1 MKILFVITKSDLG
14 GAQVFVLNLARALQ
28 KFGCEVEVAA
38 GDGDFLFKELE
49 KNNIEFHYLKSLKRD
64 FSLFN
69 ALYFVS
75 ELHGLL
81 KVKDYDVLHLN
92 SSNTLIGS
100 LARYFLPRKPKT
112 VFTFHGLSFIDQ
124 NFSPNVFIKALA
136 KFYFLI
142 FLRTI
147 DKSVFECKMNYD
159 ELKNTGMIKEAE
171 IIYNGIDE
179 NDLKFLSREEAR
191 KKFEDISGAELGE
204 SFLIGSTGRLAHQ
217 KNYEFLI
224 NNFLRIQKEIPN
236 VKVVIIGDG
245 PDRINYETM
254 IKGLG
259 LESDI
264 ILLGELVNSHQYMKG
279 FDLFT
284 LTSRYEGVSI
294 SLIEALYASI
304 PVLVSNVGGNQEV
317 VGNSNR
323 QLFNLDDI
331 EGYINNLLEIR
342 INKNYFINHNIKMKE
357 NFALDKMAENY
368 KKLFDSLD

>member
-38 GDGDFLFKELE
+38 GEGEYLFQEL
-49 KNNIEFHYLKSLKRD
+49 KKYNINYHYLRSLKRD

-69 ALYFVS
+69 AFYFVS

-81 KVKDYDVLHLN
+81 KLKDYDALHLN
-92 SSNTLIGS
+92 SSNTLIGA
-100 LARYFLPRKPKT
+100 LARYFLPKRPKT

-124 NFSPNVFIKALA
+124 NFSPNVFIKTLA
-136 KFYFLI
+136 KFYFMI

-224 NNFLRIQKEIPN
+224 NNFLKIQKVIPDA
-236 VKVVIIGDG
+236 KVVIIGDG
-245 PDRINYETM
+245 PDRMNYETM
-254 IKGLG
+254 INGLG

-304 PVLVSNVGGNQEV
+304 PVLVSNVGGNKEV
-317 VGNSNR
+317 VGNSNG

-342 INKNYFINHNIKMKE
+342 INKNYFINHNTKMKE
-357 NFALDKMAENY
+357 NFALDIMAKNY

>member
-28 KFGCEVEVAA
+28 KLGCEIEVAA
-38 GDGDFLFKELE
+38 GEGDFLFKELE

-81 KVKDYDVLHLN
+81 KVKNYDVLHLN

-124 NFSPNVFIKALA
+124 NFSPNILIKALA
-136 KFYFLI
+136 KLYFQI
-142 FLRTI
+142 FLQTI

-224 NNFLRIQKEIPN
+224 NNYLRIKKEIPN

-254 IKGLG
+254 INRLG
-259 LESDI
+259 FESDI
-264 ILLGELVNSHQYMKG
+264 ILLGELVNSHQYLKG

-342 INKNYFINHNIKMKE
+342 INKNCFINHNIKMKE